1 MDNILKKSIDVTCE
15 DFLRGVF
22 GERSK
27 PEWVALT
34 TLFTEIVTGKS
45 TLVSDLSRPLREEAS
60 PSDRKRVQERVSGW
74 LSRYGFVEATGGW
87 LLKNI
92 PEAGRDG
99 LTFAVDFSDISK
111 VFGGKGIGGH
121 GDGPRRLD
129 GRDTHGARL
138 RLRVA
143 RREGLP
149 RGAARVREALF
160 RARMSLCFPDHN

>member
-60 PSDRKRVQERVSGW
+60 QSDRKRVQERVSGW

-92 PEAGRDG
+92 PETGRDG

-111 VFGGKGIGGH
+111 VFRST
-121 GDGPRRLD
+121 RRWRGSRSSTRCSASTPGTA
-129 GRDTHGARL
+129 GR
-138 RLRVA
+138 
-143 RREGLP
+143 
-149 RGAARVREALF
+149 
-160 RARMSLCFPDHN
+160 